1 MSNPCVAQREANIE
15 IDKIINDF
23 VKEAEGSLDVNY
35 LILQL
40 TSRHAIYESHIMD
53 RISRWLRIYPSLVL
67 EKEILKNKPKQDSE
81 KKKKGKRLYF
91 LVKNTYDP
99 VNRCGRSPTSKGTIS
114 RADKRHPRKSAR
126 KHDNP

>member
-67 EKEILKNKPKQDSE
+67 EKEILKNKPKQDPE
-81 KKKKGKRLYF
+81 KKKKGKR
-91 LVKNTYDP
+91 
-99 VNRCGRSPTSKGTIS
+99 
-114 RADKRHPRKSAR
+114 
-126 KHDNP
+126 